1 MNLFESLK
9 KTFLKQPKDLVIA
22 NDKPIDKIRQDL
34 TNDTGFN
41 YFAFFDNNLGPNF
54 GDRIA
59 RTANQATKIDL
70 YRVTAQ
76 NDTVKT
82 ALKTIVNEVVY
93 TENFKE
99 PLSISVDIDSKKIE
113 ESIVNSFNK
122 IMKLFNISK
131 NIFKFVLDTY
141 IDGQMNILLEYNED
155 SKKGIK
161 SIYFLDPRF
170 LTLDIE
176 TGKYKYINYYGENSR
191 VFSGRALNPE
201 EIQEYTTEEIV
212 HTNFGYVSTE
222 GIILSELEDNIK
234 TANQLKTLEDLLIP
248 LRFSRS
254 ISRRVFN
261 VDVSELPGS
270 KADAYLRNIAN
281 TFKYRKEYNTDT
293 GEIKNQQ
300 HLTSMVEDYWIGSR
314 GGQKGISVDL
324 LNESGDLG
332 QLEDIQYYK
341 KKLYQGL
348 GVPQNR
354 ILDEDSNQSL
364 FDIQADQI
372 TNEDMQ
378 FFLKIRRIR
387 NVYIEFFKEILKR
400 ELVSTGVLKETQFNE
415 IKDSIDIVF
424 PSENQFMER
433 MRVTLFMKKVD
444 TFNSCRELGGKILP
458 VKMLY
463 KTIFNFTDDEID
475 EIFKEIETESKDA
488 KFKGFYQVENE
499 EY

>member
-1 MNLFESLK
+1 MNIFESLK
-9 KTFLKQPKDLVIA
+9 KTFLKQPKDLVVSQ
-22 NDKPIDKIRQDL
+22 DKPIDKIRQDL
-34 TNDTGFN
+34 SSDNAFN

-54 GDRIA
+54 GDRVA
-59 RTANQATKIDL
+59 KTANQATKIDL

-99 PLSISVDIDSKKIE
+99 PLTISVDIDNKKIE
-113 ESIVNSFNK
+113 ETIIESFNK
-122 IMKLFNISK
+122 ILKLFNISK
-131 NIFKFVLDTY
+131 NIFRFVLDTY
-141 IDGQMNILLEYNED
+141 IDGQMNVLLDYKDNP
-155 SKKGIK
+155 KTGIK
-161 SIYFLDPRF
+161 SILFLDPRF

-176 TGKYKYINYYGENSR
+176 TGKYKYINYYGESSR
-191 VFSGRALNPE
+191 VFSGRLLNPE
-201 EIQEYTTEEIV
+201 EIQEYNIEEIV
-212 HTNFGYVSTE
+212 HNNFGYISSE

-261 VDVSELPGS
+261 VDISELPQS

-324 LNESGDLG
+324 LNENGDLG
-332 QLEDIQYYK
+332 QLEDIQYYR

-354 ILDEDSNQSL
+354 VIDEDSNQSI
-364 FDIQADQI
+364 FDLQGDQI

-378 FFLKIRRIR
+378 FFLKIRRVR
-387 NVYIEFFKEILKR
+387 SVYIEFFKEILKR
-400 ELVSTGVLKETQFNE
+400 ELVATGKFTESQFNE
-415 IKDSIDIVF
+415 IKNNIDIVF

-444 TFNSCRELGGKILP
+444 TFNSCKELGGKILP
-458 VKMLY
+458 VKTLY

-475 EIFKEIETESKDA
+475 EIFKEIETESKDTR
-488 KFKGFYQVENE
+488 FKSFYAVEDG